1 MVAIFSHNILD
12 ICKCIKKK
20 IHEIK
25 MTLEVKAR
33 QVLTILI
40 KILSGFYQEK
50 LVLLFFFY
58 YFLGPN
64 LQHMEVPRL
73 EVQSELQLPAYT
85 TDTAM
90 QDP

>member
-1 MVAIFSHNILD
+1 
-12 ICKCIKKK
+12 
-20 IHEIK
+20 

-40 KILSGFYQEK
+40 KIPSGFYQEK

-64 LQHMEVPRL
+64 LQHIEVPRL